1 MSKNVRFELDING
14 LRQLMKSEEMQAHLN
29 ACGSAMAGGG
39 EYGTRTSVASYVAI
53 ANVFPNSKK
62 AAKDNYENNTLL
74 KMAGAI
80 GLGMTK

>member
-1 MSKNVRFELDING
+1 
-14 LRQLMKSEEMQAHLN
+14 MKSEEMQEYLN
-29 ACGSAMAGGG
+29 ACGNAMIYSAGGG
-39 EYGTRTSVASYVAI
+39 GYGTRTSVISYVAI
-53 ANVFPNSKK
+53 TNVYPDSQK